1 MELFGNRKTV
11 LMGSSLGPILPN
23 IVMTKLGRVLVETLI
38 TSGKIKFYIGY
49 VDETLLLA
57 KEEDTMFIFDK
68 VNSFHKNLKFA
79 IDRLDDNNIHFL
91 DIAINKAAVTYYFG

>member
-1 MELFGNRKTV
+1 
-11 LMGSSLGPILPN
+11 MGSSLGPILPN
-23 IVMTKLGRVLVETLI
+23 IIMTKLRRVLVETLI

-79 IDRLDDNNIHFL
+79 IDRLDNNIHFL